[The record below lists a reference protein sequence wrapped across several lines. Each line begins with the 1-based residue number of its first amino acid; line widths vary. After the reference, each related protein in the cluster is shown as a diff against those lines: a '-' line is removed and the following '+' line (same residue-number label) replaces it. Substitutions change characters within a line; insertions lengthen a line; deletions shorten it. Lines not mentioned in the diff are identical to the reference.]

1 LLIRA
6 IWWFHSKTVGRLL
19 VGIVGPPKNL
29 VSLAVLALQIA
40 RVDWRLP
47 YPLGQ
52 CLLARAVPHGEHT
65 SLVAN
70 WLVRG
75 LGASTFAAYPAFRA
89 APMVSA
95 GEVLSARRRLKIG
108 RICQTILVWL
118 RNENPT
124 GNLMG
129 IVSRIAITRIKRQ
142 Y

>member
-1 LLIRA
+1 
-6 IWWFHSKTVGRLL
+6 VGRLL

-89 APMVSA
+89 APMDFS
-95 GEVLSARRRLKIG
+95 G
-108 RICQTILVWL
+108 RGAFG
-118 RNENPT
+118 PT
-124 GNLMG
+124 PFKNWTDLPNHFGM
-129 IVSRIAITRIKRQ
+129 AEE
-142 Y
+142 